1 MNHAELESELPWYLS
16 ATLPAP
22 QRERIETFLSTCNGC
37 TGELAELRA
46 LSATFAEIEA
56 SAAAPSSAFF
66 EDVMRRIGPGA
77 PARKPWLDLAV
88 LRSNG
93 IKRWGAVAAAIVA
106 TFVLFAPISRELQR
120 ASGPDVVPVP
130 LAERAAPVPLE
141 VLPTWARAAAPVQ
154 APIAKRPVLFGALN
168 SSISGTAAQSAGTES
183 KAADAVSATQRALAR
198 TGAIGLIVPDVASA
212 LERIQRLTQSEFGA
226 VTGLEDNAP
235 ARAGGAHTAQV
246 TLSVPD
252 DRFGATLETL
262 AGLGGVTS
270 RSVTT
275 EDLTDSIVD
284 ADARLRNLRH
294 EETDLLRIMDRSGK
308 IADVLDVEQ
317 QLASTREAI
326 EQLDAQTKSMRRRVA
341 YATIT
346 VDLSDEKTTPVAVA
360 GPGTQ
365 IADAWRAALRTLWGF
380 TIWLVAKSLL
390 LVAFA
395 PYVAVLALA
404 AYLIRRRFLGRG

>member
-130 LAERAAPVPLE
+130 LAERAAPV
-141 VLPTWARAAAPVQ
+141 Q

-262 AGLGGVTS
+262 GGLGGVTS

>member
-1 MNHAELESELPWYLS
+1 MPWIIGTALLHSAIVVEKRDTLKAWTILLAILTFSLS
-16 ATLPAP
+16 L
-22 QRERIETFLSTCNGC
+22 IGTFLVRSGVLTSVHAFASDPLRGVFILLLLGVA
-37 TGELAELRA
+37 TGGA
-46 LSATFAEIEA
+46 LLLFAIR
-56 SAAAPSSAFF
+56 APSLQ
-66 EDVMRRIGPGA
+66 GG
-77 PARKPWLDLAV
+77 
-88 LRSNG
+88 G
-93 IKRWGAVAAAIVA
+93 
-106 TFVLFAPISRELQR
+106 LFAPISRELQR

-130 LAERAAPVPLE
+130 LAER
-141 VLPTWARAAAPVQ
+141 AAPVQ

>member
-1 MNHAELESELPWYLS
+1 MNHADLESELPWYLN

-22 QRERIETFLSTCNGC
+22 QRERIETSLSTCNGC
-37 TGELAELRA
+37 TSELAELRA
-46 LSATFAEIEA
+46 LSAALIEIEA
-56 SAAAPSSAFF
+56 AAVAPASALCD
-66 EDVMRRIGPGA
+66 DVMRRIGA
-77 PARKPWLDLAV
+77 PARKPGLDLRF
-88 LRSNG
+88 LGSNAA
-93 IKRWGAVAAAIVA
+93 KRWGAVAAAAVAAVIV
-106 TFVLFAPISRELQR
+106 FPPISRELQQ
-120 ASGPDVVPVP
+120 AGEPNVALVGHID
-130 LAERAAPVPLE
+130 RAA
-141 VLPTWARAAAPVQ
+141 TVQ
-154 APIAKRPVLFGALN
+154 APIEKRPAFGAIGTTL
-168 SSISGTAAQSAGTES
+168 SGAAVVRAPSPERDT
-183 KAADAVSATQRALAR
+183 ADAVSAKQRALAR

-212 LERIQRLTQSEFGA
+212 LERIGRLTQSEFGA

-235 ARAGGAHTAQV
+235 ASAGGAHTAQV

-262 AGLGGVTS
+262 GGLGGVTS

-308 IADVLDVEQ
+308 IADILDVEQ

-365 IADAWRAALRTLWGF
+365 IADAWQTALRTLWRF
-380 TIWLVAKSLL
+380 TIWLVSKGLL

-395 PYVAVLALA
+395 PYLVPLALA